1 MAGSLELR
9 IVSIAVALASLGVG
23 VLSVPYGETWRMGVG
38 LSGMGMKEREKIL
51 RCGVQKE
58 KGPLN
63 RGPALVVEIFPL
75 FFVGRVRTAK
85 KLSPLCGIT

>member
-1 MAGSLELR
+1 M
-9 IVSIAVALASLGVG
+9 
-23 VLSVPYGETWRMGVG
+23 
-38 LSGMGMKEREKIL
+38 SGMGMKEREKIL
-51 RCGVQKE
+51 RCGVEKE

-85 KLSPLCGIT
+85 RPSPLCGIT